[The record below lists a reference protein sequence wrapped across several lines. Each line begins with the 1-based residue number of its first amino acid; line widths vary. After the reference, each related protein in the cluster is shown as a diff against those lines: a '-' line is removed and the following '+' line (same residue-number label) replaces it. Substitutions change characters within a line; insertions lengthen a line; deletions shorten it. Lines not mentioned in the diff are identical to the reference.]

1 MPRRAQRK
9 GHVARGRPEAVMGTE
24 ADGGVACATRHW
36 RGDRGRHA
44 SASMSG
50 TDQGQLVRQL
60 IVGQFQLPLAMI
72 VMPKLFPLP
81 FGVAVTVPLLPLT
94 AAFQLF

>member
-1 MPRRAQRK
+1 MPRRAQSK
-9 GHVARGRPEAVMGTE
+9 GHIERGRPVAAMDAE
-24 ADGGVACATRHW
+24 ADGGCLRNADW

-44 SASMSG
+44 SGAMSG
-50 TDQGQLVRQL
+50 TDRRQLVRQL

-72 VMPKLFPLP
+72 VTPKLLPLP